1 MDESERENGNRAYE
15 DHEISYQEFHDYYDL
30 GTNHFSHIGKYC
42 AVLCDTMSVTH
53 WLHRYLSLIYL
64 VTVATHLLS
73 EMMFMRIWCAHVLN
87 YYVMSCHV
95 I

>member
-42 AVLCDTMSVTH
+42 AVLCDTMSVPVTH
-53 WLHRYLSLIYL
+53 
-64 VTVATHLLS
+64 
-73 EMMFMRIWCAHVLN
+73 
-87 YYVMSCHV
+87 
-95 I
+95 